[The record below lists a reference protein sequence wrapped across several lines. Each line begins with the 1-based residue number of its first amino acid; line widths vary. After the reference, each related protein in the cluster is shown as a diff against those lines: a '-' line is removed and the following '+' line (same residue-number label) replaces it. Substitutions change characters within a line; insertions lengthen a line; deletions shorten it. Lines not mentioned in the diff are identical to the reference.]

1 QNGEDKKAKM
11 TNVSLRKAMAY
22 AMNID
27 AVTKRDGNGVSIRIN
42 TLIPA
47 QLGDFSDKSI
57 KGYPYYTKKSHESI
71 DNAGY
76 KKKKSE
82 KYRRQPNGKK
92 LTINVAVRNT
102 QPNAEKIWT
111 NYLQQ
116 WQKIG
121 LDAKF
126 VGGRPMEFNSWV
138 QDVQADS
145 PKID

>member
-1 QNGEDKKAKM
+1 MK
-11 TNVSLRKAMAY
+11 
-22 AMNID
+22 
-27 AVTKRDGNGVSIRIN
+27 
-42 TLIPA
+42 
-47 QLGDFSDKSI
+47 
-57 KGYPYYTKKSHESI
+57 
-71 DNAGY
+71 
-76 KKKKSE
+76 

-111 NYLQQ
+111 NYIQQ

-145 PKID
+145 PKIDVFEGGWSLSSEPSPMDLYSEGAPYNMARLFLQLNLNFLLTLIQLRPSTTSTVYKHLISGNNGCMTMPMLYLPQTVGQ